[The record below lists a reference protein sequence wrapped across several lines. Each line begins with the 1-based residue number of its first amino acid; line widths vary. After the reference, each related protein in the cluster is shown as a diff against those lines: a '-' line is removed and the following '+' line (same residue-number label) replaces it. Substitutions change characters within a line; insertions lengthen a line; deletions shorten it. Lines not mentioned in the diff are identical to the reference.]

1 MDKTLKYI
9 LLIVLFGIL
18 VFTGFVTAGY
28 IATYLHPTTAQG
40 QIINLEMYL
49 DDKLWANTSDL
60 DWGPVTSNET
70 IVAYLNIKSIG
81 ELNCTVTMAV
91 TGIPAGWTQT
101 YSENGDFLESGEW
114 LNGTITL
121 TTGTVEDIPYS
132 WDTIITAEQ
141 TI

>member
-1 MDKTLKYI
+1 MNTLVKAG
-9 LLIVLFGIL
+9 LIAILFGIL

-40 QIINLEMYL
+40 QIIKLEMYL
-49 DDKLWANTSDL
+49 DDTLWANNSDL
-60 DWGPVTSNET
+60 DWGLITSNET
-70 IVAYLNIKSIG
+70 IIVDLDIKSIG

-101 YSENGDFLESGEW
+101 YSEDGDFLESGEW

-121 TTGTVEDIPYS
+121 TTGTVKAIPYN
-132 WDTIITAEQ
+132 WNTIIEAQQ
-141 TI
+141 T